1 MEMNDIINNISG
13 VQLYIILGLAA
24 IVIILFVLICIAF
37 SSISKLKKRY
47 RVMMHGTNGKNIEKL
62 INDYF
67 SKMDDIENSIN
78 EVEQNNNN
86 VSKALN
92 KCVQKVSVVRY
103 KAFED
108 VGSDLSFS
116 IALLDNSNNGV
127 ILTGI
132 YGREES
138 TTYAK
143 PIDKGIS
150 RYDLSDEE
158 KHVLNDAMSK

>member
-1 MEMNDIINNISG
+1 MNNIINSIFSM
-13 VQLYIILGLAA
+13 QMYIVLGLAA
-24 IVIILFVLICIAF
+24 IVIILFILICIAF
-37 SSISKLKKRY
+37 SSISRLKKRY
-47 RVMMHGTNGKNIEKL
+47 KTMMHGTNGENLEKL

-67 SKMDDIENSIN
+67 GKMDDIENSIN
-78 EVEQNNNN
+78 KVEQNNND
-86 VSKALN
+86 VKKALS
-92 KCVQKVSVVRY
+92 KCIQKFSVIRY

-116 IALLDNSNNGV
+116 IALLDNRNNGV

>member
-1 MEMNDIINNISG
+1 MNDIINSISG
-13 VQLYIILGLAA
+13 IQVYIILGLAV
-24 IVIILFVLICIAF
+24 IVIILFVLICTVF
-37 SSISKLKKRY
+37 GSISKLKKRY
-47 RVMMHGTNGKNIEKL
+47 KTMMHGTNGKSIEKL

-67 SKMDDIENSIN
+67 NKMDTIENSIN
-78 EVEQNNNN
+78 KVEQNNND

-92 KCVQKVSVVRY
+92 KCIQKVSAIRY

-116 IALLDNSNNGV
+116 IALLDNANNGV
-127 ILTGI
+127 VLTGI

-158 KHVLNDAMSK
+158 KQVLNDAMSK